1 MTSKLSSD
9 KAVIRGYILY
19 AAWVKLVKNSE
30 EIFKEL
36 CHGESLKAGEQIKN
50 GQLNLK
56 QRHGTPHTASTH
68 AILANKNN

>member
-19 AAWVKLVKNSE
+19 AAWVKLVKNSG

-36 CHGESLKAGEQIKN
+36 CHGESLKAGEQIRN
-50 GQLNLK
+50 GQ
-56 QRHGTPHTASTH
+56 
-68 AILANKNN
+68 